1 LGEIISSIRLGK
13 RQEKDKKMRKE
24 RNRKGKQNKRKKKRN
39 AMEGRFYCEA
49 LQPCR
54 LFGHHGMDA
63 AWEEIEITAD
73 VQ

>member
-24 RNRKGKQNKRKKKRN
+24 RNRKGKQNKRKKRN